1 MLKTALIITLL
12 ALAANQ
18 AGAESVIH
26 MKINDVP
33 VSVAWEENNSVK
45 ALTEILPITVKM
57 HMYGGFEQVGSL
69 GRSLPRNDKRITTNA
84 GDIVLYSKNQIVY
97 STSLIPLQKFQR

>member
-26 MKINDVP
+26 MKINDVR
-33 VSVAWEENNSVK
+33 VSVAWENNSVK
-45 ALTEILPITVKM
+45 ALTEKFPLTVRISV
-57 HMYGGFEQVGSL
+57 YGGSEQV
-69 GRSLPRNDKRITTNA
+69 
-84 GDIVLYSKNQIVY
+84 
-97 STSLIPLQKFQR
+97 